1 MDRFDCYANLNELIS
16 DTAKKINQS
25 YFGLNINIENRSS
38 VYDKVTTYDENGNVN
53 TPTREVWDAAM
64 IEVVKTLIRET
75 RDRKLLV
82 TDKYVL
88 PDYPHTS
95 EEKRQEYLTYR
106 QSLRDFMSTITFEIP
121 EDGIIEYDIVTWPEE
136 PTP

>member
-16 DTAKKINQS
+16 DTARKINKS
-25 YFGLNINIENRSS
+25 YFRLNINIENGSS
-38 VYDKVTTYDENGNVN
+38 VYDKVTMYDENGNVN
-53 TPTREVWDAAM
+53 TPTREVWDTAM
-64 IEVVKTLIRET
+64 IEVVKTLIRDT
-75 RDRKLLV
+75 RDRKLLG
-82 TDKYVL
+82 TDKYAL

-95 EEKRQEYLTYR
+95 EEKRQEWLAYR
-106 QSLRDFMSTITFEIP
+106 QSLRDFMSTIAFEIP